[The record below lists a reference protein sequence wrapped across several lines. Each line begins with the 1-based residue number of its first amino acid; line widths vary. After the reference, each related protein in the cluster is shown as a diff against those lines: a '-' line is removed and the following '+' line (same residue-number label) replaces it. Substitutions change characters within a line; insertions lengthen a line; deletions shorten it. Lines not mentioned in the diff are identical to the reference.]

1 MLTNPRDAFGG
12 QSSSSNMV
20 HSMCYVCFPSVL

>member
-12 QSSSSNMV
+12 QSMSPNMV
-20 HSMCYVCFPSVL
+20 HSIC